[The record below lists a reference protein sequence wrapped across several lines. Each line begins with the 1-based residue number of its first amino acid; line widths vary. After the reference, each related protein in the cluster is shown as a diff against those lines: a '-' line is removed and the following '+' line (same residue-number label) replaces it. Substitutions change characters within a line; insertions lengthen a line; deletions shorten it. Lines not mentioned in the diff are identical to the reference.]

1 MYYFVVD
8 WYCCCTALFEKDV
21 FAVGADGYSFDV
33 YTCGDFESVE
43 IVEEVLGQGFGFG
56 DALQALFPSG
66 ERAELGF
73 DFHFVEFER
82 NLVGAVSLD
91 FIVDAHLDFV
101 EVVHYVGFGDEE
113 VGNTIEHAGIAQGRD
128 VDPAATAWTAS
139 GGAVFM
145 SEVAK
150 QFSCFVE
157 KLGREGTSSDTGAV
171 GFADTHD
178 AANARRGYAE
188 A

>member
-33 YTCGDFESVE
+33 YTGGDFESVE
-43 IVEEVLGQGFGFG
+43 IVEEVLGKGFVFG

-66 ERAELGF
+66 EGAELGF

-82 NLVGAVSLD
+82 NLVGAVPFN

-101 EVVHYVGFGDEE
+101 EVVHHVGFGDEE
-113 VGNTIEHAGIAQGRD
+113 VGDTVEHAGIAQGRD
-128 VDPAATAWTAS
+128 VDPAATAGTAG

-145 SEVAK
+145 PEVAK
-150 QFSCFVE
+150 KFSCFVE
-157 KLGREGTSSDTGAV
+157 KFGREGAGSDAGAV

-178 AANARRGYAE
+178 AADARRGYAK